1 MKRQS
6 RHLLVFILATLSCI
20 TMGRTAM
27 ADDVHV
33 VSDEIFSFSKYPDI
47 GTYSWKSWEN
57 ISGQGFLCRL
67 DRVWLNEA
75 RTLTPPIK
83 ELTVQ
88 VETEYTNKASC
99 GSTYGRIEAIS
110 PSGVRITPD
119 ALNSKDYS
127 GLCEQNCTISSTYKQ
142 YSSLGCTVGKC
153 SEKLFFYYLKF
164 PVGTES
170 GRWSLELTIYYQQ
183 QMTVGSVTTNQK
195 MKKVILL
202 PEALEILPTA
212 APTTS
217 TSIAPTTS
225 TSILPSVTTTIGSV
239 SQNPQTA
246 ITPSLAGKAC
256 SKAGLVKRT
265 KSAKFVC
272 ARVGK
277 VLKWKEL
284 R

>member
-1 MKRQS
+1 
-6 RHLLVFILATLSCI
+6 V
-20 TMGRTAM
+20 GRTAI

-33 VSDEIFSFSKYPDI
+33 VSDEIFSFSKYPDTE
-47 GTYSWKSWEN
+47 TYSWNSFASIN
-57 ISGQGFLCRL
+57 GGSFYTCRI

-75 RTLTPPIK
+75 RTLAPPIK

-88 VETEYTNKASC
+88 VETEYTDKNYC
-99 GSTYGRIEAIS
+99 GSMYARIEAIS
-110 PSGVRITPD
+110 PSGIRISPD
-119 ALNSKDYS
+119 GLNSKDFL

-142 YSSLGCTVGKC
+142 YKSLGCTVGKC
-153 SEKLFFYYLKF
+153 SENLFFYFLKF

-183 QMTVGSVTTNQK
+183 QVTSGSVTTKQK

-202 PEALEILPTA
+202 PEALEILPTT
-212 APTTS
+212 APTSSTS
-217 TSIAPTTS
+217 T
-225 TSILPSVTTTIGSV
+225 LPNVTTTIGSV
-239 SQNPQTA
+239 IQNPQTA
-246 ITPSLAGKAC
+246 TTPSLAGKVC
-256 SKAGLVKRT
+256 SKAGLIKKA

-277 VLKWKEL
+277 VLKWREL

>member
-1 MKRQS
+1 
-6 RHLLVFILATLSCI
+6 
-20 TMGRTAM
+20 M

-33 VSDEIFSFSKYPDI
+33 VSDEIFSFSKYPDTE
-47 GTYSWKSWEN
+47 TYSWKWYATINGNSLY
-57 ISGQGFLCRL
+57 QCRV

-83 ELTVQ
+83 ELVVQ
-88 VETEYTNKASC
+88 VETEYTDKTYC
-99 GSTYGRIEAIS
+99 GSIYGRIEAIS

-119 ALNSKDYS
+119 GLNSKDYS
-127 GLCEQNCTISSTYKQ
+127 GLCEQNCTISSTNKQ
-142 YSSLGCTVGKC
+142 YTSLGCTVGRC

-164 PVGTES
+164 PIGTES
-170 GRWSLELTIYYQQ
+170 GRWSLELTIYYQEQ
-183 QMTVGSVTTNQK
+183 VKVGSVTTNQK

-212 APTTS
+212 
-217 TSIAPTTS
+217 APTTS

-256 SKAGLVKRT
+256 SKAGLLKRT